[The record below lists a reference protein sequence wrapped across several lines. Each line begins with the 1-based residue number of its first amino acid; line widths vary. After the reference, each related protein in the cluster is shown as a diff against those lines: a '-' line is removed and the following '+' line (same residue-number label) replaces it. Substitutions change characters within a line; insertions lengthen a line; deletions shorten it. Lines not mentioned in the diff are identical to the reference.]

1 MAYKRRYFA
10 GLPIMLPGKAAIEVP
25 LTPLPDTGWFKQGE
39 SYRILNELYTYD
51 DLVGF
56 SAEYGEN
63 ITDTIRA
70 WIGSGHKTTL
80 RVFVAKAPA
89 EPGEK
94 TYLEALQRTRVL
106 LETMSVNDAVG
117 VVAGEIGNDEWGM
130 GEIGEGYEDWR
141 RDFFDEKLGK
151 GVPEDPGN
159 DTQRWVYKLWYDELI
174 KVNSEPEY
182 PKTYYPSDK
191 DQFGEGSDAWE
202 TLNAGRQ
209 ITVDKTGSIIDVWD
223 PVTKKTYDV
232 LGNEITDRETSYRTS
247 PVKPT
252 VEPYKAPPEEEVEET
267 WPPAI
272 PDKPTL
278 PKPMFEWDDLQGRDT
293 INALIQYHKDS
304 EKYYDAVIN
313 HMGWCLAFI
322 RAILGEMIAAKAPG
336 SGTENALGNYD
347 ALKDGVKKLDDESII
362 Y

>member
-1 MAYKRRYFA
+1 
-10 GLPIMLPGKAAIEVP
+10 MLPGKAAIEVP
-25 LTPLPDTGWFKQGE
+25 TEPVPESSWFKPGE

-56 SAEYGEN
+56 SAEYGASIEG
-63 ITDTIRA
+63 TIYDWLA
-70 WIGSGHKTTL
+70 FGHKTTL
-80 RVFVAKAPA
+80 RVFAAKAPA

-94 TYLEALQRTRVL
+94 TYLEALQRTREL

-182 PKTYYPSDK
+182 PKTYYPSDMG
-191 DQFGEGSDAWE
+191 QFVEGGDAWE
-202 TLNAGRQ
+202 ALNLGRQ
-209 ITVDKTGSIIDVWD
+209 VTLDKTGNIIDVWD

-247 PVKPT
+247 PVKPK
-252 VEPYKAPPEEEVEET
+252 VEPYKAPPEGEVPKT

-278 PKPMFEWDDLQGRDT
+278 PQPMFEWDDLQGRDT

-304 EKYYDAVIN
+304 EKHYDAILFN
-313 HMGWCLAFI
+313 IGWCLEFI
-322 RAILGEMIAAKAPG
+322 RVCLKELQASSV
-336 SGTENALGNYD
+336 SGTQSENYLLNQTALHDGTTKLEEEGIFYD
-347 ALKDGVKKLDDESII
+347 
-362 Y
+362 